1 MGQSTS
7 VANSVQ
13 FTTSVPSSP
22 VTCVVNS
29 GYVNQSTVSIPL
41 SPIVT
46 QSTSVAN
53 SVFVTQSAASVA
65 VFGCGTVYKC
75 CQLSIVCY

>member
-1 MGQSTS
+1 MGQSQVLPT
-7 VANSVQ
+7 Q
-13 FTTSVPSSP
+13 FSSPSSP

-29 GYVNQSTVSIPL
+29 SYVNQSTSTVSIPL

-65 VFGCGTVYKC
+65 VFGCGTSTSVGN
-75 CQLSIVCY
+75 SV

>member
-1 MGQSTS
+1 MVHQWDSLQVLPT
-7 VANSVQ
+7 Q
-13 FTTSVPSSP
+13 FSSPSSP

-29 GYVNQSTVSIPL
+29 SYVNQSTVSIPL

-53 SVFVTQSAASVA
+53 SVFVTQSAASVT
-65 VFGCGTVYKC
+65 VFGCGTSTSVGN
-75 CQLSIVCY
+75 SV